1 VEKENDMAQY
11 KMTPINN
18 GTRMRTDHNVF
29 AAVITSYNC
38 GQVVVGDELWEA
50 PADGSEVK
58 KVTNG

>member
-1 VEKENDMAQY
+1 MAQY